1 MENKE
6 VLIIGGGIAG
16 PIAALALRKAG
27 IGATIYEAYATSAEG
42 IGGMLNVAPNGLDAL
57 RVVGVE
63 LDGIGQPIQRMVIAD
78 GRGKRL
84 GGFDGVPG
92 LPPSRVVLRSD
103 LYRLLHE
110 HLGAAGIPIERG
122 KRLVAV
128 GETARDITAHFA
140 DGSSAR
146 GGALVGADGIRSA
159 VRTLI
164 DPHAPSPQYVG
175 LLGFGGYVSGVD
187 AVGELGSMYFVY
199 GRRAFFG
206 YWPEPGGRMVWFS
219 NLPHAGSMDLAHAR
233 EVPAEAWLRMLRA
246 QHAEDVP
253 ARDLIDH
260 TSADGLFVLGG
271 MEIMPKVPVWHRGR
285 MVLVGDSAHAPSSS
299 SGQGA
304 SLAAES
310 AVELARCLRD
320 LPDVPA
326 AFAAYEVLRRP
337 RVEKIAADAAR
348 VNSSKA
354 PGPIGK
360 ALMSIL
366 MPIAMRTFLK
376 PEKRLGPVHRY
387 RIDWNGRV
395 ETTNR

>member
-1 MENKE
+1 MENKR
-6 VLIIGGGIAG
+6 VLVIGGGIAG

-27 IGATIYEAYATSAEG
+27 IAATLYEAYATTAEG
-42 IGGMLNVAPNGLDAL
+42 VGGMLNVAPNGLDAL
-57 RVVGVE
+57 RVVGVD
-63 LDGIGQPIQRMVIAD
+63 LDGIGQPIRRMVIAD

-110 HLGAAGIPIERG
+110 HVVAAGIRIERG
-122 KRLVAV
+122 KRLVSV
-128 GETARDITAHFA
+128 DETASGVTARFA

-146 GGALVGADGIRSA
+146 GDALVGADGIRST
-159 VRTLI
+159 VRTVI
-164 DPHAPSPQYVG
+164 DPHAPSPEYVG
-175 LLGFGGYVSGVD
+175 LLGFGGHVSGVE
-187 AVGELGSMYFVY
+187 AVGELGAMYFVY

-206 YWPEPGGRMVWFS
+206 YWPEPGGGMVWFS
-219 NLPHAGSMDLAHAR
+219 NLPHADSMDRAR
-233 EVPAEAWLRMLRA
+233 ARQVPPAAWLRMLRA

-253 ARDLIDH
+253 ARDLIDR

-271 MEIMPKVPVWHRGR
+271 MEIMPKVPRWHRGR

-326 AFAAYEVLRRP
+326 AFAAYEALRRP

-348 VNSSKA
+348 VNGSKT
-354 PGPIGK
+354 PGPVGR

-366 MPIAMRTFLK
+366 MPIALRTFLK
-376 PEKRLGPVHRY
+376 PERRFGPVHAH
-387 RIDWNGRV
+387 RIDWDGRV
-395 ETTNR
+395 DATNR